1 MDPYEEADAQV
12 RIPARFN
19 LWTSGFSLCR
29 PTVLT
34 VKLWNQWWGF
44 LSFLC
49 YDLAVKNVFHR
60 NCFATKAAEFAQL
73 FILNDGTAKALKLHE
88 RALLFKYFSQI
99 TAEREKELRK
109 QQEEKE
115 QTSVALKK
123 AKEEQTPKTF
133 KAGIGKY
140 INPATMWG
148 RTETHV
154 SFLCICKHGL
164 YWDTR
169 LQTVQFLFSFLKNAT
184 NVSLGLRVWVEKWD
198 VTE

>member
-1 MDPYEEADAQV
+1 MRV
-12 RIPARFN
+12 
-19 LWTSGFSLCR
+19 
-29 PTVLT
+29 
-34 VKLWNQWWGF
+34 F

-60 NCFATKAAEFAQL
+60 NSFATKTAECAQL
-73 FILNDGTAKALKLHE
+73 FILNDGTANALKVHE
-88 RALLFKYFSQI
+88 RALLFHYFPQI

-123 AKEEQTPKTF
+123 AKEEQAPKTF

-148 RTETHV
+148 RT
-154 SFLCICKHGL
+154 
-164 YWDTR
+164 DTR
-169 LQTVQFLFSFLKNAT
+169 IVYLHTQTLAL
-184 NVSLGLRVWVEKWD
+184 LGRTSSNCTIFFFFFKQVEKRD